1 LTSPFTKDFSF
12 DHPLNRHWKHTISE
26 PDLERLAKNPDSPGC
41 AGTPALARARVE
53 GNAQELRGFFQQ
65 HLQALT
71 QISPGTLALLPGV
84 RVFIIT
90 TFRGG
95 TGSGASTLAAALLQS
110 VMADGEIHLITAMPC
125 IYGEDDR
132 AKANAFAAL
141 RETYHFHR
149 YGGGVPLK
157 GQDLLKAPFKTVN
170 CVFVSNSAVTLG
182 PVDVLMQE
190 AAVLRVHLQARTQ
203 SAVNARHIDLT
214 DVVPHDPRGLPMHV
228 RVETAT
234 SIRTVWAG
242 TQEYVATKWL
252 WQEVKEAQERFET
265 WLRDETLN
273 AEEESR
279 LQTAVEA
286 AIKELNLYPDALL
299 ARLDPSPAPTNQLRG
314 SFERARG
321 MVSSMKAS
329 AIKQNIAGLPTQVR
343 EAFSQFEPTWEERMR
358 KLAET
363 LPREIT
369 EYATNK
375 LSASSHLVLA
385 ALGKIRDHLAGIAKE
400 AKKQAEIEKNKRD
413 VASIQ
418 LGPALNDVKEASGIL
433 LGFKA
438 DEVTRNAA
446 YKALE
451 VAVQAA
457 LARAQQQRLEFLV
470 VALEGEINARDSRGK
485 PITLPSVTMA
495 LRQIQMEQVPAK
507 VRRDQK
513 EKLEALQALLQDL
526 GQKIEKRSEVFQ
538 RALLYD
544 QMDRRRLDAEVWQI
558 RKRISDALPVAR
570 FLKGEQTLQ
579 QTLMA
584 VQPLLP
590 SYAESCRTLEEILT
604 SDPGK
609 QKLAV
614 QILRGLVPFTP
625 VDREVEDQQGLRNRR
640 DTLRILEVPGG
651 QNGPIARLMLQE
663 GIVTNRN
670 HIVDSGEDE
679 IRLYYLREG
688 LPYAAIRPLRQYK
701 DLHDQYRRRPDAI
714 TPYTVADAHQFPDI
728 EPSRINVRFYTEGL
742 ISVTQA
748 VLPERLVQKPSGGFA
763 LRYEQDTGQAGF
775 TTTQEK
781 HFPDTEAMV
790 GWLAKRFEILKALE
804 AELKHRLDDDP
815 ETYKALLLKA
825 WQKATGPEQ
834 EHLQMALFSLKI
846 DPRKATTASK
856 QSRQLS
862 HRNGAKSRPRTP
874 QPVRSTPSQHSSL
887 SNGQRAETGN
897 GETL

>member
-1 LTSPFTKDFSF
+1 
-12 DHPLNRHWKHTISE
+12 
-26 PDLERLAKNPDSPGC
+26 
-41 AGTPALARARVE
+41 
-53 GNAQELRGFFQQ
+53 
-65 HLQALT
+65 
-71 QISPGTLALLPGV
+71 
-84 RVFIIT
+84 
-90 TFRGG
+90 
-95 TGSGASTLAAALLQS
+95 
-110 VMADGEIHLITAMPC
+110 MADGEIHLITAMPC

-141 RETYHFHR
+141 REAYHFHR

-170 CVFVSNSAVTLG
+170 CVFASNSAVTLG

-203 SAVNARHIDLT
+203 SAVNARHVDLT

-252 WQEVKEAQERFET
+252 WQEVKEAQERFEA
-265 WLRDETLN
+265 WLREETLN

-286 AIKELNLYPDALL
+286 AVKELNLYPDALL

-314 SFERARG
+314 FFERARG
-321 MVSSMKAS
+321 MVSSMKANV
-329 AIKQNIAGLPTQVR
+329 IKQNMAGLPTQVR
-343 EAFSQFEPTWEERMR
+343 EAFSQFEPAWEERMC

-369 EYATNK
+369 GYATSK
-375 LSASSHLVLA
+375 LSAFPHLVLA
-385 ALGKIRDHLAGIAKE
+385 ALGKLRDHLAGIAKE
-400 AKKQAEIEKNKRD
+400 AKKQAEVEKNKRD
-413 VASIQ
+413 AASAQ
-418 LGPALNDVKEASGIL
+418 LGPTLNDVKEASGIL

-438 DEVTRNAA
+438 DEVARNAA

-451 VAVQAA
+451 VAMQAA
-457 LARAQQQRLEFLV
+457 LARAQQQRLESLV

-485 PITLPSVTMA
+485 PVTLPSVTAA
-495 LRQIQMEQVPAK
+495 LRQIQMEQIPIK
-507 VRRDQK
+507 VRQDQK
-513 EKLEALQALLQDL
+513 DKLETLQALLQDL

-544 QMDRRRLDAEVWQI
+544 QMDRGRLDAEVRQI
-558 RKRISDALPVAR
+558 RKRIPDALPVAR

-584 VQPLLP
+584 LQQLLP

-609 QKLAV
+609 RKLAV

-679 IRLYYLREG
+679 IRLYFCREG

-763 LRYEQDTGQAGF
+763 LRYEQDTGHAGF
-775 TTTQEK
+775 TTTQEE
-781 HFPDTEAMV
+781 HFPNTETIV

-804 AELKHRLDDDP
+804 TELKRRLDDDP

-862 HRNGAKSRPRTP
+862 HRNGTKSRL
-874 QPVRSTPSQHSSL
+874 RSGH
-887 SNGQRAETGN
+887 
-897 GETL
+897 